1 MHTQHRGSAGSRLRF
16 TNIVFPLL
24 GAILLLAGAETASAM
39 SVKELGGA
47 SGRKQLLSCS
57 TLESLGIPLSLEECG
72 KIVGGDVRMVL
83 NAERTRLTVN
93 VIDNEYEARLGRIP
107 PKEVFQIDVH
117 NRVVDTID
125 APFMPTAESRNLTEW
140 AGDLT
145 SKPDLFP
152 EGNWL
157 VTGTRARND
166 RYGPYMIATGAIGQV
181 EVYMQGADEGKKIY
195 LGNYKDVGYAIHSNT
210 IPFEYSK
217 TYGCLV
223 VRQEDLARLAGTLI
237 KDLQEN
243 EKAVQTI
250 RIRNRH
256 EMD

>member
-1 MHTQHRGSAGSRLRF
+1 MHTQHRESAGRRLRF

-39 SVKELGGA
+39 PVTALGGA
-47 SGRKQLLSCS
+47 SGRGRLLSCS
-57 TLESLGIPLSLEECG
+57 ALESFGIPLSLEECG
-72 KIVGGDVRMVL
+72 KVVGGDVRMAL

-107 PKEVFQIDVH
+107 PKEVYEIDVH

-125 APFMPTAESRNLTEW
+125 APFMPTAESRNLTQW

-157 VTGTRARND
+157 VTGARARND
-166 RYGPYMIATGAIGQV
+166 KFGPYMIATGAVGQV

-195 LGNYKDVGYAIHSNT
+195 LGTYKDVGYAIHANT

-217 TYGCLV
+217 SYGCLV
-223 VRQEDLARLAGTLI
+223 VRQADLARLAGTLI
-237 KDLQEN
+237 KDRQEN
-243 EKAVQTI
+243 ANAVQTI
-250 RIRNRH
+250 RVRNRQ
-256 EMD
+256 ERD